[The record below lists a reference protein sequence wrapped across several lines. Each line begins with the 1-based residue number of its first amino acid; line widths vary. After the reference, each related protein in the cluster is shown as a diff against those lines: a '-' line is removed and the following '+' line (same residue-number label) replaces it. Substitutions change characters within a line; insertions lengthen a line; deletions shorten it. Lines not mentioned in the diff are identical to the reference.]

1 MMKRIL
7 SVILAI
13 FLVQALC
20 VTVFAENVL
29 LVAPGDAPLLQDMAD
44 LLTDGEE
51 AALLQTLQ
59 KTSDAYGAD
68 VCVVTMSQVEGDVE
82 RYANNFYDEA
92 GIGHGDD
99 KAGVLLFVSMDPRW
113 VNIVGNGFAAE
124 AIGESEIESIL
135 DAITSDLSDGY
146 YADAFQSF
154 AEECDYYL
162 DGHINGFPFEFGMN
176 LVIAL
181 VIGLIV
187 ALIVT
192 GVFKG
197 QLKSVRKQDRANV
210 YVKPGSMQLTQSG
223 DYFMYRN
230 VTRTVKQQSSSSSG
244 SGYSRS
250 SGGRSF

>member
-1 MMKRIL
+1 MKKIL

-29 LVAPGDAPLLQDMAD
+29 LMAPGDAPLLQDMAD
-44 LLTDGEE
+44 LLTNGEE

-68 VCVVTMSQVEGDVE
+68 ICVVTMPQVEGDVE
-82 RYANNFYDEA
+82 SYASKFYDEA
-92 GIGHGDD
+92 GFGCGDD
-99 KAGVLLFVSMDPRW
+99 KAGVLLFVSINPKKVQIIR
-113 VNIVGNGFAAE
+113 NGFANK
-124 AIGESEIESIL
+124 AIGNSKAESIL
-135 DAITSDLSDGY
+135 DVITSDISDGY
-146 YADAFQSF
+146 YADAFQDF
-154 AEECDYYL
+154 AEECEYYL
-162 DGHINGFPFEFGMN
+162 DGHINGFPFKFGMN
-176 LVIAL
+176 LLIAL

-192 GVFKG
+192 GIFKG
-197 QLKSVRKQDRANV
+197 QLKSVRKQDRANI

-230 VTRTVKQQSSSSSG
+230 VIRTAKPQSNSSSG
-244 SGYSRS
+244 SGSSRGS
-250 SGGRSF
+250 SGRSF